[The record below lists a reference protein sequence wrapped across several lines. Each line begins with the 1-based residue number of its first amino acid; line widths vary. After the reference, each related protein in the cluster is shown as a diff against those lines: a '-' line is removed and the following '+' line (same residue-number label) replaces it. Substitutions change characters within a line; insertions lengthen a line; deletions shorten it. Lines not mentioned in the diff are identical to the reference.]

1 MRRKAVFYNLGNNYA
16 NNNHFLSDP
25 AVTAGVGEALGSRP
39 TNLRKRHV
47 LMSER
52 RSQVPLISNHV
63 PGYPDFFSTLQASAE
78 RGHRCNRGTLACDDK
93 RTPTA
98 SKKTYV
104 LSAVEPE
111 RCETIIISISRTALH
126 WRGSR
131 ALMAEGVRGAG
142 RIRTEERNWDH
153 FGRAV
158 TQYNFIFLGL
168 LASFC
173 FFKY

>member
-1 MRRKAVFYNLGNNYA
+1 MLKTTISSPTRQCRWGTWKQTHESSEKARFDERETLPGSID
-16 NNNHFLSDP
+16 LQ
-25 AVTAGVGEALGSRP
+25 SRP
-39 TNLRKRHV
+39 I
-47 LMSER
+47 
-52 RSQVPLISNHV
+52 ISR
-63 PGYPDFFSTLQASAE
+63 FFSTLQTSAE
-78 RGHRCNRGTLACDDK
+78 RGHRYNRGTLACDDK

-98 SKKTYV
+98 SKKTCV

-111 RCETIIISISRTALH
+111 RCETIIISIRRTALH

-131 ALMAEGVRGAG
+131 TLMAEGVRGAG

-168 LASFC
+168 LASF
-173 FFKY
+173 FFFFLKY